1 MIQRKQT
8 ALLTIATISLLQL
21 FLFPVYSF
29 EKEGQQTLLYI
40 YSFSTINSDFLLLIL
55 LNVFNILLLL
65 VIIFL
70 YKKRTLQM
78 KLCKLSTLLIAG
90 LIVAI
95 FYVAENI
102 KSYQEFTGYT
112 SDIRPAMVAPLAAL
126 VLVIL
131 ANRFINKD
139 EELVR
144 SADRLR

>member
-8 ALLTIATISLLQL
+8 ALLTIAAISLLQL

>member
-40 YSFSTINSDFLLLIL
+40 YGFSTINSDFLLLIL